1 MFLISYQTGQWQNS
15 QNLQL
20 QLDDSDSE
28 QSTGK
33 LRNLNSPNLSTISSQ
48 RNQKMKDF
56 KVLKSTGKTTICK
69 SWQSCF
75 RLQQGG

>member
-28 QSTGK
+28 TKYG
-33 LRNLNSPNLSTISSQ
+33 NLNSPNLSTISSQ

-56 KVLKSTGKTTICK
+56 KVLKSTEKTTICK